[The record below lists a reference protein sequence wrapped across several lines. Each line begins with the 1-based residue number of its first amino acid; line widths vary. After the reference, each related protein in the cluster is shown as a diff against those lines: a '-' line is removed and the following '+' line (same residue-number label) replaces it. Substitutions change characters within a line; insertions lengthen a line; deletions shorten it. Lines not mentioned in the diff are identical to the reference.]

1 MSEKIGVCKI
11 NIALRKVRNGLFI
24 FDFFLT
30 VNMYKE
36 F

>member
-1 MSEKIGVCKI
+1 VDIFGLHLEEPD
-11 NIALRKVRNGLFI
+11 ALGS
-24 FDFFLT
+24 FFLT